1 MSKDLDISSAL
12 VVLSK
17 NYNVSTDEIKR
28 VLDNIFDN
36 VSNKQKLENTE
47 TKKIILPFCGAI
59 KDDCCKAVIYNHGL
73 YTQCTKV
80 TGYEICKLCS
90 KLKYGRIEER
100 IKSKIGEFINP
111 EGKKEIPY
119 EKFMTKMGYTI
130 EEVKKALSHANLTYD
145 FKETTKQSTKGRGR
159 PKKIQIEE
167 SDSEDKE
174 YKEDKEDKEE
184 IDVINIKINGKNYYK
199 TKDDVILDKLTYEV
213 VGVLKNGSIEVIE

>member
-1 MSKDLDISSAL
+1 MPKDMDISSAL

-28 VLDNIFDN
+28 VLDNTFDN
-36 VSNKQKLENTE
+36 VSNKQKVEKNE
-47 TKKIILPFCGAI
+47 TKKIILPFCGVI

-73 YTQCTKV
+73 YTQCTKETRNEV
-80 TGYEICKLCS
+80 CKTCS

-100 IKSKIGEFINP
+100 NKSKIGEFVNP
-111 EGKKEIPY
+111 EGKKEVPY

-130 EEVKKALSHANLTYD
+130 EEVKKALSDANLTYD
-145 FKETTKQSTKGRGR
+145 FKDTTKQTTKGRGR
-159 PKKIQIEE
+159 PKKIKIEE
-167 SDSEDKE
+167 SDS
-174 YKEDKEDKEE
+174 EDKEDKEE
-184 IDVINIKINGKNYYK
+184 IDVINININGKNYYK